1 MDADSKRIKNA
12 AAIGLAATVVVVAV
26 KIVAAWISGSV
37 SVLGEALQSTLDIV
51 MSGIT
56 LAAVGYASR
65 PADKSHPYG
74 HGKAEFISSAV
85 QMLLV
90 LATSGWI
97 LFLVV
102 ERARNPVPIRWDV
115 GAWAMGYA
123 LASNLLAAAYIARVA
138 RETGSAALQSEVVH
152 LRSDSIAS
160 AGVLLGMVLVGATG
174 VLWLDPA
181 TAVVTTLLSIYLAV
195 GQLKIV
201 AHSLMDGSLPEGDVA
216 TIESVLNQHPQV
228 RGYHNLRTRAVGRDR
243 FIDLHVL
250 LDDSLS
256 FVDAHDLAETIED
269 ELRECLGGAVVS
281 IHYEPAEAETA
292 HREQYH

>member
-1 MDADSKRIKNA
+1 MDVDLKRIRTA
-12 AAIGLAATVVVVAV
+12 ATLGLAATIVVVIV
-26 KIVAAWISGSV
+26 KVAAAWASGSI

-65 PADKSHPYG
+65 PADKGHPYG
-74 HGKAEFISSAV
+74 HGKAEFISSAL

-102 ERARNPVPIRWDV
+102 ERSRNPVSIRWDV
-115 GAWAMGYA
+115 GAWGMAYA
-123 LASNLLAAAYIARVA
+123 LGSNLAAAFFLSRVA
-138 RETGSAALQSEVVH
+138 RDTGSTAIKSEVVH
-152 LRSDSIAS
+152 LRSDSLAS
-160 AGVLLGMVLVGATG
+160 AGVLIGMILVGATG
-174 VLWLDPA
+174 VLWLDPV
-181 TAVVTTLLSIYLAV
+181 TAVITTLLSIYLAV
-195 GQLKIV
+195 RQLQV
-201 AHSLMDGSLPEGDVA
+201 VTHSLMDGSLPESEIA
-216 TIESVLNQHPQV
+216 EIEAVLNQHPQV

-243 FIDLHVL
+243 YIDLHVL
-250 LDDSLS
+250 LDDSLT
-256 FVDAHDLAETIED
+256 FIDAHDLAETIED
-269 ELRECLGGAVVS
+269 ELRERLGGAVVS